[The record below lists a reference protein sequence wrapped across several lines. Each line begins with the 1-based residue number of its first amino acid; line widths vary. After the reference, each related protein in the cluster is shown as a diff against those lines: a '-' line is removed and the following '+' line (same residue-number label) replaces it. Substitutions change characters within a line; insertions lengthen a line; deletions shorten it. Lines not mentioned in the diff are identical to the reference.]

1 MGWVE
6 LASSASTICQS
17 NVGSILVKT
26 STTLIRP
33 SVRVPVLSMIIMSI
47 FWLDSIACG
56 PRINIPSCAPRPV
69 PTSSAVGVAS
79 PSAHG
84 QAITSTAIPVV
95 IANPGSFEIANQ
107 VAAVTNA
114 SPTTIGTKIS
124 ETRSTSRVTSAL
136 PVWA

>member
-1 MGWVE
+1 
-6 LASSASTICQS
+6 
-17 NVGSILVKT
+17 
-26 STTLIRP
+26 
-33 SVRVPVLSMIIMSI
+33 MSI

-56 PRINIPSCAPRPV
+56 PRINIPSWAPRPV
-69 PTSSAVGVAS
+69 PTNSAVGVAS